1 MTRIIRSRRN
11 RGRHPV
17 PLALLPDPASLAAH
31 IARHLAWL
39 SARGFSP
46 HTVRQRSLCL
56 AAFLAWCNDRAVYK
70 PHELSPLIIDLYQR
84 HVSKIVKKDALPLA
98 PSSQHKKLIAVVV
111 FGRWLV
117 RERLVATNPAADLE
131 LPKKGIRLPAAVLT
145 VEEAEIILAV
155 PDVRTPL
162 GLRDRAI
169 LEVFYSTGIRRS
181 ELARLT
187 VADLDLKAGV
197 LAVRQGKGKKDRFV
211 PIGDRAAAW
220 VAAYLREVRPLLAMH
235 QDEGVLFLSSDGLPI
250 PPETLSTTLN
260 RIVRAADIGKPGACH
275 IFRHTMATLMLE
287 GGADIRYIQQM
298 LGHANLDTTQIYTH
312 VAIHT
317 LKAVHAAT
325 HPGASLRS
333 RHEAA
338 SETAATSPP
347 HPHLAIL
354 LADNTDSDPDWQDL
368 Q

>member
-1 MTRIIRSRRN
+1 
-11 RGRHPV
+11 
-17 PLALLPDPASLAAH
+17 
-31 IARHLAWL
+31 
-39 SARGFSP
+39 
-46 HTVRQRSLCL
+46 
-56 AAFLAWCNDRAVYK
+56 
-70 PHELSPLIIDLYQR
+70 
-84 HVSKIVKKDALPLA
+84 
-98 PSSQHKKLIAVVV
+98 
-111 FGRWLV
+111 V

-131 LPKKGIRLPAAVLT
+131 LPRKGIRLPAAVLT
-145 VEEAEIILAV
+145 AAEAEQILAV

-169 LEVFYSTGIRRS
+169 LETFYSTGIRRF
-181 ELARLT
+181 ELAGLH
-187 VADLDLKAGV
+187 VGDLDLAAGV

-250 PPETLSTTLN
+250 PPETLSTLLN
-260 RIVRAADIGKPGACH
+260 RIVRAAGIGKPGACH

-325 HPGASLRS
+325 HPGASLRL

-338 SETAATSPP
+338 SDTAATTPP
-347 HPHLAIL
+347 HHHLAIL
-354 LADNTDSDPDWQDL
+354 LDEDEPESEALPN
-368 Q
+368 